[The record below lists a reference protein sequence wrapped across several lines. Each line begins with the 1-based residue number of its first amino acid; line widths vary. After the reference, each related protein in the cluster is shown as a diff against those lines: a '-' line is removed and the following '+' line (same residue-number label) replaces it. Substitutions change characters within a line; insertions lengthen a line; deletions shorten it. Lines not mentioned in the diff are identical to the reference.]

1 LSVDLQGGSCGD
13 WRRQGYPHLSSGR
26 PNRAIRRSDAHHEAV
41 ACGGLHQISA
51 GRARTHASTTN
62 RECFGNR
69 HSAGCPERSGPGEI
83 DRTGRIGGGAFGN
96 RASSLKSTSISGIP
110 KRRGCAA
117 IRGGAGLLQHRSPG
131 RLLEEEALALLQR
144 AAPFPPPPAEV
155 PGKDPVDVTVPI
167 RFNLTQPASSN

>member
-1 LSVDLQGGSCGD
+1 LSALSVDLQGGSCGD

-96 RASSLKSTSISGIP
+96 RASSLESTSISGIP

-117 IRGGAGLLQHRSPG
+117 IRGWCRSSSASIARAPARKSSRPPLGGKCPRRGGACT
-131 RLLEEEALALLQR
+131 AAACR
-144 AAPFPPPPAEV
+144 AVPA
-155 PGKDPVDVTVPI
+155 T
-167 RFNLTQPASSN
+167 ASRGAWQGSR